1 MDFVYGKLTGADLS
15 TGFVALKR
23 RFVKFFQEYVSEII
37 SIELTSISA
46 GLRSGGSIDVGLCSS
61 CPCVGEVCCCFVLDQ
76 RRLLGGP
83 STSVGAAGVVVSSV
97 GSCCWIGL
105 MG

>member
-1 MDFVYGKLTGADLS
+1 MEFVYGKLTGADLS
-15 TGFVALKR
+15 TVFSVLKKMFVNL
-23 RFVKFFQEYVSEII
+23 FQENILGIILTELI
-37 SIELTSISA
+37 SIST
-46 GLRSGGSIDVGLCSS
+46 GLHSGGSCG
-61 CPCVGEVCCCFVLDQ
+61 GELCCCFVLDL

-97 GSCCWIGL
+97 GSCCWIGW

>member
-1 MDFVYGKLTGADLS
+1 MEFVYGKLTGADVS

-23 RFVKFFQEYVSEII
+23 RFVNFIQEYVSGII
-37 SIELTSISA
+37 SIELTSFSA
-46 GLRSGGSIDVGLCSS
+46 GLHSGGSIGVGLHSGCS
-61 CPCVGEVCCCFVLDQ
+61 CMGEVCCYFVLDR

-97 GSCCWIGL
+97 GSCC
-105 MG
+105 

>member
-1 MDFVYGKLTGADLS
+1 MVFPAYERSLVNLL
-15 TGFVALKR
+15 
-23 RFVKFFQEYVSEII
+23 QEYFSGAI
-37 SIELTSISA
+37 SIELTLISA
-46 GLRSGGSIDVGLCSS
+46 GLHSGGSIGVGLCFGCS
-61 CPCVGEVCCCFVLDQ
+61 CMREVCCCFVLDL

-97 GSCCWIGL
+97 GSCCWVGL